1 MKIKIRAIEKY
12 MPGELISSSS
22 LENEIGLKAGW
33 IEKNTGVETR
43 YRAGKQE
50 TIASMGA
57 EALSRTL
64 KKSALTLADLDM
76 LIYAGGS
83 YDYPIPY
90 NACLIKKELSKNTD
104 TVPCF
109 DVDATCL
116 SFVHALDIAH
126 LYLQSGRA
134 KRVAIVS
141 AELSSR
147 SLNPEDPK
155 TYSLFGDAAVA
166 LILEASE
173 EEEMYTVGYTSFV
186 NYSEGAEFAM
196 IPTGGIVNSGMEAS
210 TKKES
215 YYFKMDGKKL
225 IKLTQKTIDGFI
237 SSYEKNAGIK
247 LNEYD
252 YIIPHQPSKFGN
264 DLFVKQFNLKTERV
278 LFNLAKYGNCISASI
293 ALGLEELVNKEKSLK
308 GKNVLLI
315 GTAAGLSYGAIT
327 LKF

>member
-12 MPGELISSSS
+12 LPGKLVESSS
-22 LENEIGLKAGW
+22 LEKMMGLKTGW
-33 IEKNTGVETR
+33 IEKNTGVISR
-43 YRAGKQE
+43 YWSGKGE
-50 TIASMGA
+50 TIASMGSK
-57 EALSRTL
+57 ALSN
-64 KKSALTLADLDM
+64 SLTKAGCSLADLDL

-90 NACLIKKELSKNTD
+90 NACLIKNELSKNTD

-116 SFVHALDIAH
+116 SFIHALDIAH
-126 LYLQSGRA
+126 LYIQSGRA

-166 LILEASE
+166 FILEASE
-173 EEEMYTVGYTSFV
+173 AEESYTVGYTSFI
-186 NYSEGAEFAM
+186 NYSEGAMFAM
-196 IPTGGIVNSGMEAS
+196 IPTGGIVNSGMADS
-210 TKKES
+210 TTKES

-225 IKLTQKTIDGFI
+225 IRLTQKTIDGFI
-237 SSYEKNAGIK
+237 SEYEKNVGLK
-247 LNEYD
+247 LNEYN

-264 DLFVKQFNLKTERV
+264 DLFVKQFHLNPERV
-278 LFNLAKYGNCISASI
+278 LFNLPKYGNCISASI
-293 ALGLEELVNKEKSLK
+293 ALGLEEIVNSKGSLK